1 MEILMPQDKIIEE
14 IKINSVLRDRRIFIN
29 EEVDRDSMFKAVYF
43 LDRIVA
49 IDNKANIPMSE
60 RDSIE
65 LLINSYGGSIEQ
77 GLSLIS
83 KVEELM
89 DKGYKI
95 ITTIQAVSYSMGF
108 MFAIIAS
115 ERRAYRYS
123 ILLAH
128 QPSCWLG
135 GTLQTLEDEVT
146 ELKRLWILIKKLII
160 KYTKIP
166 ESKLNEVKEK
176 KQDWILTAEEAL
188 ELGCIDKI
196 L

>member
-14 IKINSVLRDRRIFIN
+14 IKINSVLRDRKVFIN

-49 IDNKANIPMSE
+49 LDNKSNIPISE
-60 RDSIE
+60 RDNIE
-65 LLINSYGGSIEQ
+65 IFIDSHGGSIEQ
-77 GLSLIS
+77 GLMLIS

-95 ITTIQAVSYSMGF
+95 ITTTQAVGYSMGF

-115 ERRAYRYS
+115 ERRMYRYG

-135 GTLQTLEDEVT
+135 GTLQDIEDEVV
-146 ELKRLWILIKKLII
+146 ELKRLWDLMKKLIL

-166 ESKLNEVKEK
+166 ESKLDEVKKGK
-176 KQDWILTAEEAL
+176 KDWILTAEQAL
-188 ELGCIDKI
+188 ELGCIDYI